1 MGRRGKAPTPTAI
14 LAARGSWRAKLNP
27 TEPLPELGAPDCP
40 AHLSDLAKEVWYQI
54 VPRLV
59 ALGVLTR
66 IDGNALARYC
76 DAFIQW
82 RRAAEFLN
90 GHELV
95 YPMKG
100 KDGKVSALAPYP
112 QNALYE
118 KYSRILS
125 GIEAQFGLTPSAR
138 TRIAAAQESKQAAGA
153 DRLLKL
159 LPNRA
164 G

>member
-1 MGRRGKAPTPTAI
+1 MARPGKAPTPTAI

-27 TEPLPELGAPDCP
+27 AEPLPELGAPDCP
-40 AHLSDLAKEVWYQI
+40 AHLSDAAKEIWYQI
-54 VPRLV
+54 VPRLL
-59 ALGVLTR
+59 AMGVLSR
-66 IDGNALARYC
+66 VDGNALARYC

-90 GHELV
+90 AHELV

-112 QNALYE
+112 QNALYDR
-118 KYSRILS
+118 YARILS
-125 GIEAQFGLTPSAR
+125 GLEAQFGLTPAAR
-138 TRIAAAQESKQAAGA
+138 TRIAAATEAKGPQDTA
-153 DRLLKL
+153 RLRQL